1 MLYTRVPALNRYR
14 VITKK
19 VLQTEKGPLDK
30 PFSKIKFSERL
41 HTYTELLHFGLAIGA
56 LLTESKL
63 FLEKITLQKS
73 IAMKNKVLQ
82 PLAF

>member
-1 MLYTRVPALNRYR
+1 MLYTRLPALNRYK
-14 VITKK
+14 VITNK
-19 VLQTEKGPLDK
+19 VLQTERGLLDK

-41 HTYTELLHFGLAIGA
+41 HTCTELLYFGLVIGA

-63 FLEKITLQKS
+63 FLEKITVQKS
-73 IAMKNKVLQ
+73 IAMKNKVLE